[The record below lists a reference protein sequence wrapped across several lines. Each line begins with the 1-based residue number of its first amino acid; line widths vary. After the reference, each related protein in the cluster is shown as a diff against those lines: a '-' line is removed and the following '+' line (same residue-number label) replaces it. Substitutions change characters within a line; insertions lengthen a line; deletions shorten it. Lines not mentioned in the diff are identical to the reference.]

1 MCREMFSREYGGRGV
16 KREKLLLTEALQ
28 AFRLVSGSVR
38 RAYGAGLQ
46 AFVLL
51 QVHL

>member
-1 MCREMFSREYGGRGV
+1 MSGNVQSRVSKFSAF
-16 KREKLLLTEALQ
+16 TEALR
-28 AFRLVSGSVR
+28 FVSGSVR